1 MTASSPHAN
10 DSEAAVDGRVG
21 SAAPLP
27 SLWRNHDYMLLWSG
41 QLVSQLGSGV
51 SQIAYPL
58 LILALTGS
66 PARAGF
72 VAALFSL
79 PYLVFSL
86 PAGAYI
92 DRWDRKR
99 VMILCDAGRALALGS
114 IFIAYALGHL
124 TLTQIYIT
132 ATIEGSLFVFFNIA
146 EVACLP
152 RVVPGPQIPTASAQ
166 NEGGG
171 IATLL
176 VAPPLGGLLF
186 ALARSIPFAVDAIS
200 YVASVI
206 SLSLIKTTFQGDR
219 TAERRSLR
227 VEIMEGVSW
236 LWRQKL
242 IRFMAFLTGGLNLT
256 GAASFLPVIVLAQH
270 QHAPA
275 PVIGLIFSIASV
287 GGLLGALLAP
297 RIQRRFGFGRIIV
310 TAVWIMALT
319 YGLLAVAPN
328 PVLLGV
334 VLGCTFIMSPIY
346 NTVQFGYR
354 LQIIPDE
361 LQGRVNSAFRL
372 FAFGFQPLG
381 AALSG
386 ILISAVGAQR
396 TVLLFAGVGLA
407 LALVTTAN
415 RRVRTARPVVQDSIT
430 A

>member
-1 MTASSPHAN
+1 VTASSQHIEDLETAGKP
-10 DSEAAVDGRVG
+10 AAR
-21 SAAPLP
+21 LP
-27 SLWRNHDYMLLWSG
+27 SLWRNRDYMLLWSG
-41 QLVSQLGSGV
+41 QMVSQLGGGV

-58 LILALTGS
+58 LILALTHS
-66 PARAGF
+66 PAKAGI
-72 VAALFSL
+72 VGALFSL

-99 VMILCDAGRALALGS
+99 VMILCDCGRALALGS
-114 IFIAYALGHL
+114 IPIAFALGHL
-124 TLTQIYIT
+124 TLTQLYVT
-132 ATIEGSLFVFFNIA
+132 ATIEGTLFVFFNIA

-166 NEGGG
+166 NEGGA
-171 IATLL
+171 IATQLL
-176 VAPPLGGLLF
+176 APPLGGLLY
-186 ALARSIPFAVDAIS
+186 AVARAIPFAVDAVS

-206 SLSLIKTTFQGDR
+206 SLTLIKTTFQEER
-219 TAERRSLR
+219 TIERRSLR
-227 VEIMEGVSW
+227 TEIMEGVSW

-256 GAASFLPVIVLAQH
+256 GSASFLPVIVLAQH
-270 QHAPA
+270 QHAPT
-275 PVIGLIFSIASV
+275 PVIGLMFSIASV
-287 GGLLGALLAP
+287 GGLLGAFLAP
-297 RIQRRFGFGRIIV
+297 RIQRKFGFGRIIV
-310 TAVWIMALT
+310 TAVWIMTLT
-319 YGLLAVAPN
+319 YVLLAVAPN

-334 VLGCTFIMSPIY
+334 VLGCMFVMSPIY

-386 ILISAVGAQR
+386 ILISAVGAQS
-396 TVLLFAGVGLA
+396 TVLIFSGVGLG
-407 LALVTTAN
+407 LAIVTTAN
-415 RRVRTARPVVQDSIT
+415 RRVRTARPVVNES
-430 A
+430 AAV